1 MFTLT
6 KEMTTWNVKVV
17 TRSDEP
23 AQCYHPTA
31 SSPQTLLSSFPI
43 AVSSR
48 NCHTM
53 HEGRVEQDQDDYSA
67 ANMSH
72 LYLPVLPYVFVVV
85 P

>member
-17 TRSDEP
+17 TRRDEP

-53 HEGRVEQDQDDYSA
+53 HEG
-67 ANMSH
+67 
-72 LYLPVLPYVFVVV
+72 
-85 P
+85 